1 MPKWTTP
8 LRLAQMNIYRN
19 NDIYEVIKRFVK
31 ISQKLDFVLE
41 KRVVH
46 ILLLLQTTYFMITF
60 KSFWSLNY

>member
-1 MPKWTTP
+1 
-8 LRLAQMNIYRN
+8 MNIYRI
-19 NDIYEVIKRFVK
+19 NDIYEVVKRFVK

-60 KSFWSLNY
+60 KSF